1 MTLVRILSIALLL
14 LTVCMTVSSVIA
26 ADSAPAGERVFEL
39 RKYYAM
45 PGKLDALNARFRDH
59 TNRIFVKHGMQI
71 IGFWV
76 PTNGP
81 DANKALIYI
90 LAFPSAEAQAKSW
103 ADFQKDPEWVKA
115 KADSEKDGKLVDH
128 VDSTLMTPT
137 DYSPIK

>member
-1 MTLVRILSIALLL
+1 MNLVRILSIAFLL
-14 LTVCMTVSSVIA
+14 LTVCFSVSRVSGA
-26 ADSAPAGERVFEL
+26 GAQPADQRVFEL

-59 TNRIFVKHGMQI
+59 TNRIFAKHGMQI

-90 LAFPSAEAQAKSW
+90 LAFPSADAQAKSW

-128 VDSTLMTPT
+128 VDSTLMAPT

>member
-1 MTLVRILSIALLL
+1 MTHVRILSIVLLL
-14 LTVCMTVSSVIA
+14 LTLCMTASNVIA
-26 ADSAPAGERVFEL
+26 ADSAPTGQRVFEL

-59 TNRIFVKHGMQI
+59 TNRIFAKHGMQI

>member
-1 MTLVRILSIALLL
+1 MNLVRTLSLALLL
-14 LTVCMTVSSVIA
+14 LSVCITSSHVSA
-26 ADSAPAGERVFEL
+26 ADTPATDHRVFEL

-45 PGKLDALNARFRDH
+45 PGKLDALHARFRDN
-59 TNRIFVKHGMQI
+59 TNRIFAKHGMQI

-81 DANKALIYI
+81 DANKALVYI
-90 LAFPSAEAQAKSW
+90 LAFPSAEAQTKSW